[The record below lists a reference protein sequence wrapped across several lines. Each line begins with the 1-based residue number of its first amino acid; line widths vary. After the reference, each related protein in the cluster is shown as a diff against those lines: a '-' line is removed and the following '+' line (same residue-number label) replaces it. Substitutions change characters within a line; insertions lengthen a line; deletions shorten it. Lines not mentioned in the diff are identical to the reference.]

1 MCNEYQ
7 KWIEMRIVDCNVKLY
22 QGCKVKVVHLR
33 LKINCSGGIE
43 MYCKVKIYQFIMIC
57 YNELPELKN
66 LNQEVVHY
74 GINIRGTIND

>member
-1 MCNEYQ
+1 
-7 KWIEMRIVDCNVKLY
+7 
-22 QGCKVKVVHLR
+22 
-33 LKINCSGGIE
+33 